1 MMKNILLKS
10 LLFCIVLLECISCNY
25 MDDILDIV
33 PDNMATID
41 YAFRNRTACE
51 KYLYTCYS
59 YCPRHGDFSWDPAI
73 AATDEVWCHSYIN
86 SAGRYIA
93 RGMQKVNDP
102 YMNFW
107 SGAKS
112 GDSFVIPALW
122 DGIRDCN
129 IFLENVDKVTDLP
142 SYERDRW
149 VAEVKF
155 LKAYYHFYLFRM
167 YGPIPIMDVNLPVS
181 ATPEEVKVYREP
193 VDNVVDYIVN
203 LLDEAAAGL
212 PSNDDLV
219 EGTEAGRV
227 YNLVAKAMKARVLA
241 YAASPLFNGNTDYAS
256 LVDNRGVQ
264 LFPQT
269 YDPEKW
275 KKAADACLEAIDMA
289 HAQNKRLYTSVDPLL
304 STQNDTFKLQTT
316 LRQAICDRWNCELI
330 WGSTNNDQYSFVQR
344 CQSRVLRVG
353 AEMGTVVRTEWA
365 PTLNTVEKFYSSH
378 GVPINEDRDW
388 VQNNWYSQRYEIR
401 PEVSS
406 GAEKYYVKEGQKT
419 VNLHYNREPRF
430 YANIGFDRGIYFGNG
445 YNKFPDNVKHCE
457 FCAKEYS
464 GVASASEAFSVTG
477 YGAKKMH
484 SFKDAMTANDYSI
497 EYYPF
502 PIMRMADLYLLYAE
516 ALNEY
521 SGPSGEVYKYVDMIR
536 ERAGLE
542 GVQASWTKYSI
553 SPSKV
558 AGLREII
565 QHERE
570 IELVFEG
577 QHFWDL
583 RRWKRIQDLNEQ
595 PKGWNVIQGDT
606 QDLFYTVT
614 SVAQT
619 PVEFSVRDYFWP
631 INEKEISINSNLVQ
645 NFDW

>member
-25 MDDILDIV
+25 LDIV

-59 YCPRHGDFSWDPAI
+59 YRPRHGDFQWDPAI

-86 SAGRYIA
+86 TAGRYIA
-93 RGMQKVNDP
+93 RGMQKVNNP

-112 GDSFVIPALW
+112 GASFVIPALW

-149 VAEVKF
+149 IAEVKF

-553 SPSKV
+553 SPSK
-558 AGLREII
+558 AATKEGLREII

-583 RRWKRIQDLNEQ
+583 RRWKRIQDFNEQ

>member
-10 LLFCIVLLECISCNY
+10 LLFCIVLLECLSCNY
-25 MDDILDIV
+25 LDIV

-59 YCPRHGDFSWDPAI
+59 YRPRHGDFSWDPAI

-86 SAGRYIA
+86 TAGRYIA

-149 VAEVKF
+149 IAEVKF

-553 SPSKV
+553 SLSKV
-558 AGLREII
+558 ATKEGLREII

>member
-25 MDDILDIV
+25 LDIV

-59 YCPRHGDFSWDPAI
+59 YRPRHGDFSWDPAI

-107 SGAKS
+107 SGGKS
-112 GDSFVIPALW
+112 NDDPVIPALW

-167 YGPIPIMDVNLPVS
+167 YGPIPIMDVNMPVS
-181 ATPEEVKVYREP
+181 ATPDEVKVYREP
-193 VDNVVDYIVN
+193 VDNVVDYIAN

-227 YNLVAKAMKARVLA
+227 YNLVAKAMKAKVLA

-256 LVDNRGVQ
+256 LVDNRGGQ

-275 KKAADACLEAIDMA
+275 KRAADACLEAIEMA
-289 HAQNKRLYTSVDPLL
+289 HTQNKQLYKSVDPLL

-316 LRQAICDRWNCELI
+316 IRQAICDRWNCELI
-330 WGSTNNDQYSFVQR
+330 WGSTNNAQYTFAQR
-344 CQSRVLRVG
+344 CQSRILRVG
-353 AEMGTVVRTEWA
+353 AEMGTIVRTEWA
-365 PTLNTVEKFYSSH
+365 PTLNTAEKFYSSH
-378 GVPINEDRDW
+378 GVPISEDKDW
-388 VQNNWYSQRYEIR
+388 VQNNWYSKRYEIR
-401 PEVSS
+401 PEPSS
-406 GAEKYYVKEGQKT
+406 GAEKYYVKEGEKT
-419 VNLHYNREPRF
+419 VYLHYNREPRF
-430 YANIGFDRGIYFGNG
+430 YADLGFDRGIYFGNG

-464 GVASASEAFSVTG
+464 GVASASEAFSITG

-484 SFKDAMTANDYSI
+484 SFKDAMTANDYSV

-521 SGPSGEVYKYVDMIR
+521 NGPSGEVYKYVDMIR

-558 AGLREII
+558 STKEGLREII

-595 PKGWNVIQGDT
+595 PKGWNVILGDT

-631 INEKEISINSNLVQ
+631 INEKEISINPNLVQ

>member
-1 MMKNILLKS
+1 M
-10 LLFCIVLLECISCNY
+10 VW
-25 MDDILDIV
+25 DILFREYLMPEFSCHSKMDIV

-59 YCPRHGDFSWDPAI
+59 YRPRHGDFQWDPAI

-86 SAGRYIA
+86 TAGRYIA
-93 RGMQKVNDP
+93 RGMQKVNNP

-112 GDSFVIPALW
+112 GGSFVIPALW

-149 VAEVKF
+149 IAEVKF

-553 SPSKV
+553 SPSK
-558 AGLREII
+558 AATKEGLREII

-583 RRWKRIQDLNEQ
+583 RRWKRIQDFNEQ

>member
-10 LLFCIVLLECISCNY
+10 LLFCIVLLECTSCNY
-25 MDDILDIV
+25 LDIV

-51 KYLYTCYS
+51 KYLYTCYT
-59 YCPRHGDFSWDPAI
+59 YRPKHGDFSWDPAI
-73 AATDEVWCHSYIN
+73 ASTDEVWCHSYIN
-86 SAGRYIA
+86 NAGRYIA

-112 GDSFVIPALW
+112 NDSFVIPALW

-149 VAEVKF
+149 IAEVKF

-193 VDNVVDYIVN
+193 VDDVVDYIVN

-219 EGTEAGRV
+219 EGTEAGRA

-241 YAASPLFNGNTDYAS
+241 YAASPLFNGNADYAS
-256 LVDNRGVQ
+256 LIDNRGIQ

-289 HAQNKRLYTSVDPLL
+289 HAQNKQLYTSVDPLL

-330 WGSTNNDQYSFVQR
+330 WGSTNNDQRSFVQR

-353 AEMGTVVRTEWA
+353 AEMGTVIRTEWA

-378 GVPINEDRDW
+378 GVPINEDKDW
-388 VQNNWYSQRYEIR
+388 VQNNWYSKRYEIR
-401 PEVSS
+401 PEASS

-430 YANIGFDRGIYFGNG
+430 YANVGFDRGIYFGNG

-464 GVASASEAFSVTG
+464 GVSSASEAFSITG

-484 SFKDAMTANDYSI
+484 SFKDAMTENDYST

-502 PIMRMADLYLLYAE
+502 PIMRLADLYLLYAE

-521 SGPSGEVYKYVDMIR
+521 SGPSGEVYKYLDMIR

-553 SPSKV
+553 SPSKT
-558 AGLREII
+558 ATKEGLREII

-595 PKGWNVIQGDT
+595 PKGWNVILGDT

-614 SVAQT
+614 TVAQT

-631 INEKEISINSNLVQ
+631 INEKEISINSNLIQ

>member
-10 LLFCIVLLECISCNY
+10 LLFCIVLLECTSCNY
-25 MDDILDIV
+25 LDIV

-51 KYLYTCYS
+51 KYLYTCYT
-59 YCPRHGDFSWDPAI
+59 YRPKHGDFSWDPAI

-86 SAGRYIA
+86 NAGRYIA

-112 GDSFVIPALW
+112 NDSFVIPALW

-149 VAEVKF
+149 IAEVKF

-193 VDNVVDYIVN
+193 VDDVVDYIVN

-219 EGTEAGRV
+219 EGTEAGRA

-241 YAASPLFNGNTDYAS
+241 YAASPLFNGNADYAS
-256 LVDNRGVQ
+256 LIDNRGIQ

-289 HAQNKRLYTSVDPLL
+289 HAQNKQLYTSVDPLL

-330 WGSTNNDQYSFVQR
+330 WGSTNNDQRSFVQR

-353 AEMGTVVRTEWA
+353 AEMGTVIRTEWA

-378 GVPINEDRDW
+378 GVPINEDKDW
-388 VQNNWYSQRYEIR
+388 VQNNWYSKRYEIR
-401 PEVSS
+401 PEASS

-430 YANIGFDRGIYFGNG
+430 YANVGFDRGLYFGNG

-464 GVASASEAFSVTG
+464 GVSSASEAFSITG

-484 SFKDAMTANDYSI
+484 SFKDAMTENDYST

-502 PIMRMADLYLLYAE
+502 PIMRLADLYLLYAE

-521 SGPSGEVYKYVDMIR
+521 SGPSGEVYKYLDMIR

-553 SPSKV
+553 SPSKT
-558 AGLREII
+558 ATKEGLREII

-595 PKGWNVIQGDT
+595 PKGWNVILGDT

-614 SVAQT
+614 TVAQT

-631 INEKEISINSNLVQ
+631 INEKEISINSNLIQ

>member
-10 LLFCIVLLECISCNY
+10 LLFCIVLLECTSCNY
-25 MDDILDIV
+25 LDIV

-51 KYLYTCYS
+51 KYLYTCYT
-59 YCPRHGDFSWDPAI
+59 YRPKHGDFSWDPAI

-86 SAGRYIA
+86 NAGRYIA

-112 GDSFVIPALW
+112 NDSFVIPALW

-149 VAEVKF
+149 IAEVKF

-193 VDNVVDYIVN
+193 VDDVVDYIVN

-219 EGTEAGRV
+219 EGTEAGRA

-241 YAASPLFNGNTDYAS
+241 YAASPLFNGNADYAS
-256 LVDNRGVQ
+256 LIDNRGIQ

-289 HAQNKRLYTSVDPLL
+289 HAQNKQLYTSVDPLL

-330 WGSTNNDQYSFVQR
+330 WGSTNNDQRSFVQR

-353 AEMGTVVRTEWA
+353 AEMGTVIRTEWA

-378 GVPINEDRDW
+378 GVPINEDKDW
-388 VQNNWYSQRYEIR
+388 VQNNWYSKRYEIR
-401 PEVSS
+401 PEASS

-430 YANIGFDRGIYFGNG
+430 YANVGFDRGIYFGNG

-464 GVASASEAFSVTG
+464 GVSSASEAFSITG

-484 SFKDAMTANDYSI
+484 SFKDAMTENDYST

-502 PIMRMADLYLLYAE
+502 PIMRLADLYLLYAE

-521 SGPSGEVYKYVDMIR
+521 SGPSGEVYKYLDMIR

-553 SPSKV
+553 SPSKT
-558 AGLREII
+558 ATKEGLREII

-595 PKGWNVIQGDT
+595 PKGWNVILGDT

-614 SVAQT
+614 TVAQT

-631 INEKEISINSNLVQ
+631 INEKEISINSNLIQ

>member
-1 MMKNILLKS
+1 
-10 LLFCIVLLECISCNY
+10 
-25 MDDILDIV
+25 
-33 PDNMATID
+33 
-41 YAFRNRTACE
+41 
-51 KYLYTCYS
+51 
-59 YCPRHGDFSWDPAI
+59 
-73 AATDEVWCHSYIN
+73 
-86 SAGRYIA
+86 
-93 RGMQKVNDP
+93 
-102 YMNFW
+102 
-107 SGAKS
+107 
-112 GDSFVIPALW
+112 
-122 DGIRDCN
+122 
-129 IFLENVDKVTDLP
+129 
-142 SYERDRW
+142 
-149 VAEVKF
+149 
-155 LKAYYHFYLFRM
+155 
-167 YGPIPIMDVNLPVS
+167 
-181 ATPEEVKVYREP
+181 
-193 VDNVVDYIVN
+193 
-203 LLDEAAAGL
+203 
-212 PSNDDLV
+212 
-219 EGTEAGRV
+219 
-227 YNLVAKAMKARVLA
+227 
-241 YAASPLFNGNTDYAS
+241 
-256 LVDNRGVQ
+256 
-264 LFPQT
+264 
-269 YDPEKW
+269 
-275 KKAADACLEAIDMA
+275 
-289 HAQNKRLYTSVDPLL
+289 
-304 STQNDTFKLQTT
+304 
-316 LRQAICDRWNCELI
+316 
-330 WGSTNNDQYSFVQR
+330 
-344 CQSRVLRVG
+344 
-353 AEMGTVVRTEWA
+353 MGTVVRTEWA

-553 SPSKV
+553 SPSK
-558 AGLREII
+558 AATKEGLREII

>member
-10 LLFCIVLLECISCNY
+10 LLFCIVLLECLSCNY
-25 MDDILDIV
+25 LDIV

-59 YCPRHGDFSWDPAI
+59 YRPRHGDFSWDPAI

-149 VAEVKF
+149 IAEVKF

-275 KKAADACLEAIDMA
+275 KIAADACKEAIEA
-289 HAQNKRLYTSVDPLL
+289 CHGAGKKLYTEIEPITV
-304 STQNDTFKLQTT
+304 TQHPVFQLQTM
-316 LRQAICDRWNCELI
+316 LRQVVCERWNCELI
-330 WGSTNNDQYSFVQR
+330 WGGTNSQCRDRSYHSTPR
-344 CQSRVLRVG
+344 
-353 AEMGTVVRTEWA
+353 VVRIDAGIINTISAQWA
-365 PTLNTVEKFYSSH
+365 PTIKTVERFYTSN
-378 GVPINEDRDW
+378 GVPMNEDKQW
-388 VQNNWYSQRYEIR
+388 SKEGWYDKRYELR
-401 PEVSS
+401 SEPSS
-406 GAEKYYVKEGQKT
+406 GDEKYFVKEGQRT
-419 VNLHYNREPRF
+419 CHMHYNREPRF
-430 YANIGFDRGIYFGNG
+430 YASIGFDQGIYYGNG
-445 YNKFPDNVKHCE
+445 KNDFESCNYTNFLNLGWSGYQGGSS
-457 FCAKEYS
+457 YS
-464 GVASASEAFSVTG
+464 ITG
-477 YGAKKMH
+477 YAPKKMA
-484 SFKDAMTANDYSI
+484 SYKNGVTNSTIAEP

-502 PIMRMADLYLLYAE
+502 PVIRLADLYLLYAE

-521 SGPSGEVYKYVDMIR
+521 SGPSAEVYEYIDRIR

-542 GVQASWTKYSI
+542 GVIDSWSKYSTD
-553 SPSKV
+553 PSKPTTKE
-558 AGLREII
+558 GLRNII
-565 QHERE
+565 HDERTVE
-570 IELVFEG
+570 FAFESKRY
-577 QHFWDL
+577 WDI
-583 RRWKRIQDLNEQ
+583 RRWKQIDTYNIQPQ
-595 PKGWNVIQGDT
+595 GWNIMGETPED
-606 QDLFYTVT
+606 FYKLQNVAEVPVKVTVK
-614 SVAQT
+614 
-619 PVEFSVRDYFWP
+619 DYFMP
-631 INEKEISINSNLVQ
+631 IRETNIITNKNLVQ
-645 NFDW
+645 NYGW